1 MDLNLNLGG
10 LGFSDKK
17 SDFDTDKIY
26 DLVII
31 GGGPAGLNAALYGI
45 RKGMDTIIVTDRLGG
60 QVLDTTSVENYLG
73 YEKETGEGLIEKFK
87 KHVEGLD
94 VKVIKN
100 MKVLGIDKKEKVKK
114 VNLEDG
120 STLKT
125 KTIIIASGS
134 KPRKLGVPGEEQ
146 FLNKGVAYCAI
157 CDGPLF
163 QGLDVAVAGGGNSA
177 VEAAIDLAK
186 ICNKVWIVHRSKF
199 RADKIILDRLEEISN
214 IEVLL
219 ETKIKSIH
227 GEKLISSINIENKSG
242 EKNLKIDGLF
252 VEIGYLPNSDFIK
265 NLVDLNDRGEIL
277 IDKSNKTSEE
287 GIFAAGDVTDVQ
299 FKQIVI
305 SAGDGAKAALSANE
319 YINKN
324 FD

>member
-17 SDFDTDKIY
+17 SDFDTDRLY

-73 YEKETGEGLIEKFK
+73 YEKETGEGLIDKFK
-87 KHVEGLD
+87 KHVESLD
-94 VKVIKN
+94 LKVIKN
-100 MKVLGIDKKEKVKK
+100 MKVLGVDKNEKVKK

-120 STLKT
+120 SSLRT
-125 KTIIIASGS
+125 KSIIIATGS
-134 KPRKLGVPGEEQ
+134 KARKLGVPGEEEY
-146 FLNKGVAYCAI
+146 LNKGVAYCAI

-177 VEAAIDLAK
+177 VEAAMDLAK
-186 ICNKVWIVHRSKF
+186 ICNKVWIVHRSQF
-199 RADKIILDRLEEISN
+199 RADKIILDRLEDISN
-214 IEVLL
+214 IEVML
-219 ETKIKSIH
+219 ETKIKSVK
-227 GEKLISSINIENKSG
+227 GEKLMSSIDIENNG
-242 EKNLKIDGLF
+242 QEKNLKIDGLF

-265 NLVDLNDRGEIL
+265 NTVKLNDKGEII
-277 IDKSNKTSEE
+277 IDNLNKTSEN

-305 SAGDGAKAALSANE
+305 SAGEGAKAALSAND
-319 YINKN
+319 YINKY